1 VRCTLRPP
9 EPPRGHGIGGPSA
22 SAPLCVSDRLG
33 GMPHCGRLRDGPLR
47 PPLPPPS
54 PAGMTRRSPGA
65 ARPTSTSF
73 FAGRRARDGAAA
85 TAAAFAVARRRPNAT
100 SDRTVS
106 GPLVGR
112 TAAAGIWAL
121 RVWWRG
127 CPACM
132 SGGAKH
138 AVVRLTRVLRSCV
151 CAHARDRSCDA
162 PGAELASGVSVGLG
176 VAPVGALRW
185 LHVASVISVRV

>member
-33 GMPHCGRLRDGPLR
+33 GMPLCGRLRDGPLR

-100 SDRTVS
+100 STARS
-106 GPLVGR
+106 AGR
-112 TAAAGIWAL
+112 
-121 RVWWRG
+121 WRG
-127 CPACM
+127 ARPRHGPGCGANGGADDRLACPEAPACCRPFD
-132 SGGAKH
+132 ACPE
-138 AVVRLTRVLRSCV
+138 VVRVR
-151 CAHARDRSCDA
+151 ARAGPRSCD
-162 PGAELASGVSVGLG
+162 GATR
-176 VAPVGALRW
+176 PTPQAL
-185 LHVASVISVRV
+185 S